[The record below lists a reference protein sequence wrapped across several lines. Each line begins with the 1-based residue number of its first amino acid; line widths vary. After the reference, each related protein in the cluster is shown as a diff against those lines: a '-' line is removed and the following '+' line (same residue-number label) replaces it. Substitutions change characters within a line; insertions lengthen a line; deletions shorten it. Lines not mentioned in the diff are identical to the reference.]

1 MGNEEVQIVIEHME
15 LRSAHQITF
24 LLKHY
29 EKKKAITAR
38 HAGNS
43 IFGIDDSL
51 GFLPVDEAL
60 NLYNAL
66 VDPHLSTYTWSRCMH
81 RRCKLAQTHLSKLEC
96 IQHYFVR
103 RLLGLPTN
111 SLLVAFF
118 TETGLLRLKFR
129 RLLVAL
135 NYLKYLVNLP
145 PSRLAR
151 KALEDSI
158 TLDRCSNHSWVRDL
172 RTTIANL
179 T

>member
-1 MGNEEVQIVIEHME
+1 MGNEEVKIVIEHME

-24 LLKHY
+24 FLKHY

-81 RRCKLAQTHLSKLEC
+81 RRC
-96 IQHYFVR
+96 
-103 RLLGLPTN
+103 TN
-111 SLLVAFF
+111 APFKIRMYTTLFCA
-118 TETGLLRLKFR
+118 T
-129 RLLVAL
+129 
-135 NYLKYLVNLP
+135 
-145 PSRLAR
+145 PSGP
-151 KALEDSI
+151 
-158 TLDRCSNHSWVRDL
+158 SN
-172 RTTIANL
+172 
-179 T
+179 

>member
-1 MGNEEVQIVIEHME
+1 M
-15 LRSAHQITF
+15 
-24 LLKHY
+24 
-29 EKKKAITAR
+29 KKKAIAAR

-66 VDPHLSTYTWSRCMH
+66 VDPHLTHGADVCIDV
-81 RRCKLAQTHLSKLEC
+81 AQTHLSKLEC

-118 TETGLLRLKFR
+118 TETGLLPLKFR

-145 PSRLAR
+145 PSRLAC